1 MTRRTRIALKVG
13 VWAACLTP
21 LAWLGWRAFTDD
33 LGANPIDFITDWL
46 GRTAI
51 RILLL
56 SLAVTPIRLLTGA
69 SALITFRRL
78 LGLFAF
84 FYAALHFGVWILIDH
99 YFNWAQM
106 AADIVKRP
114 YITVGVTALALM
126 LPLAATSTAG
136 MIRRLGGRNWS
147 RLHRLVYVIAILAV
161 LHFIWLAKVGRLE
174 PYVYTLV
181 LVALLGVRLVDA
193 GRRVLVRR
201 RQARARV
208 STAATARPRA

>member
-1 MTRRTRIALKVG
+1 MTRRTRIALKLA
-13 VWAACLTP
+13 VWVACLTP
-21 LAWLGWRAFTDD
+21 LAWLVWRAFTDD

-46 GRTAI
+46 GRTAM

-56 SLAVTPIRLLTGA
+56 SLAVTPVRWLTGVT
-69 SALITFRRL
+69 ALIAFRRL

-126 LPLAATSTAG
+126 IPLALTSTAG

-147 RLHRLVYVIAILAV
+147 RLHRLVYAIAILAV

-174 PYVYTLV
+174 QYVYALV
-181 LVALLGVRLVDA
+181 LAALLGVRLVDA
-193 GRRVLVRR
+193 GRRLLARR
-201 RQARARV
+201 RQARARI
-208 STAATARPRA
+208 SEAATARPRA

>member
-13 VWAACLTP
+13 VWTACLTP

-147 RLHRLVYVIAILAV
+147 RLHRLVYVIAILGV
-161 LHFIWLAKVGRLE
+161 VHYLWLAKVGVLG
-174 PYVYTLV
+174 PYYYAAWLAV
-181 LVALLGVRLVDA
+181 LFGVRLVDTA
-193 GRRVLVRR
+193 RR
-201 RQARARV
+201 ARAR
-208 STAATARPRA
+208 ARPAAPGARLAPRPASPD